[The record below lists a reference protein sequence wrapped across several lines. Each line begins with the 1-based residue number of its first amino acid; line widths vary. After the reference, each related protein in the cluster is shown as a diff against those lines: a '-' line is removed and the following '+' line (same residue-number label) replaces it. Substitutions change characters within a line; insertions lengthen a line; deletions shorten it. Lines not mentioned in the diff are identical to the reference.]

1 MDNPYLYMLLGLASF
16 AAMGIIHKL
25 GDRFLC
31 DSLLIA
37 AVAMSVASLVSALNV
52 IVLEKKSLAGVPP
65 NVILIAVP
73 FGISA
78 ALGLWLFQRGL
89 RYGRISTSWLLINL
103 SAAIPT
109 VLSIIVYKEPLSL
122 RRTLVLLMIV
132 GSLLLLWWDRQ
143 KDRMKEAQALSRESA
158 LQTKRVWR

>member
-1 MDNPYLYMLLGLASF
+1 MDNPYLYMLLGLVSF

-52 IVLEKKSLAGVPP
+52 IVIEKKSLAGVPSS
-65 NVILIAVP
+65 VILIAVP

-78 ALGLWLFQRGL
+78 ALGLWLFSEVCGTEE
-89 RYGRISTSWLLINL
+89 S
-103 SAAIPT
+103 P
-109 VLSIIVYKEPLSL
+109 P
-122 RRTLVLLMIV
+122 V
-132 GSLLLLWWDRQ
+132 GC
-143 KDRMKEAQALSRESA
+143 
-158 LQTKRVWR
+158 